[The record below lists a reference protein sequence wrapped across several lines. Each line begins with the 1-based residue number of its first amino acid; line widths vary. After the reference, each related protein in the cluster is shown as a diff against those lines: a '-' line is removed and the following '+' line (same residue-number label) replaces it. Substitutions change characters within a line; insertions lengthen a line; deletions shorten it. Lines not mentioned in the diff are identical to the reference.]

1 MPGCDVNLKWNSP
14 PDNGCPLTLYT
25 VYYSEDQFTNK
36 DKSWHQINVTVD
48 KTSMDL
54 RSLKCNTEY
63 LFKVS
68 AWNELGEGDVSNKWS
83 IKTRLRTDYS
93 IGRILS
99 IAVPVGCGFLII
111 ITVGILCVRKGK
123 KKAMRGHAK
132 GRLGIM

>member
-1 MPGCDVNLKWNSP
+1 
-14 PDNGCPLTLYT
+14 
-25 VYYSEDQFTNK
+25 
-36 DKSWHQINVTVD
+36 
-48 KTSMDL
+48 MDL

-83 IKTRLRTDYS
+83 IKTGLLTDYS
-93 IGRILS
+93 IGRILG

-111 ITVGILCVRKGK
+111 ITVGILRVRKGK

>member
-1 MPGCDVNLKWNSP
+1 MPGCDVKLKWNSP

-83 IKTRLRTDYS
+83 IKTGLLTDYS